1 MLTPALHQRLVDTVR
16 LRGLSDRT
24 ADVYAC
30 AVRNFVRHA
39 QACPADVGTEAIR
52 AWLLHLRSEGYA
64 AETLKSY
71 RAAVAFLYEHV
82 LHRPDELRDVPRP
95 RAPRRDVVPALTR
108 DEVHLLLASASDALD
123 HAFFHLLYATGMRMG
138 EACSVQVCHIDR
150 RRHLL
155 QIPLAKGGKARAV
168 PLHDAILDVLTDY
181 WRAVRP
187 RKPWLFPSPRTNV
200 AAGDVRDDPD
210 ARFRDR
216 PIGTRSMGRRFI
228 AMRQRAGLRR
238 KATPHDLRR
247 AYATHLH
254 EQGVSLRAIQV
265 LLGHE
270 RPETTTRYTAV
281 SARMMR
287 RTPCTLTQLPDTAG

>member
-1 MLTPALHQRLVDTVR
+1 MASPELRSRLLDTVR

-24 ADVYAC
+24 GQVYSSAL
-30 AVRNFVRHA
+30 NSFVRHA
-39 QACPADVGTEAIR
+39 QATPETLGTEAIR
-52 AWLLHLRSEGYA
+52 AWLLHLRREGYA

-71 RAAVAFLYEHV
+71 RAAIAFLYTFV
-82 LHRPDELRDVPRP
+82 LHRPEVLHDVPKPRP
-95 RAPRRDVVPALTR
+95 PRRDVVPALTR
-108 DEVHLLLASASDALD
+108 HEVQRLLASVKDPLED
-123 HAFFHLLYATGMRMG
+123 AFFRLLYGTGMRMG
-138 EACSVQVCHIDR
+138 EACVVQVSHIDR
-150 RRHLL
+150 ANGLL
-155 QIPLAKGGKARAV
+155 HVPLAKGGKARTV
-168 PLHDAILDVLTDY
+168 PLSGHVLDVLSAY

-187 RKPWLFPSPRTNV
+187 RKPWLFPSPDTHARP
-200 AAGDVRDDPD
+200 GDVRDDPD

-228 AMRQRAGLRR
+228 AMRQRAGLVR

-254 EQGVSLRAIQV
+254 EQGVSLRTIQL

-281 SARMMR
+281 SAVTLRQA
-287 RTPCTLTQLPDTAG
+287 PCPLTQLAQR